1 MIIKYLTELL
11 YDNEC
16 VIVADFGAF
25 ITQIHSAV
33 IDYTNNRFTPPYKE
47 IIFNNKL
54 VADDGLLV
62 DFISKKE
69 NITKEE
75 ATEKEKTPEIE
86 NAIEDNKIAN
96 TLLNPKTE
104 DNIILFVGVILF
116 AFIGLCNLK
125 K

>member
-25 ITQIHSAV
+25 ITQRHSAV

-62 DFISKKE
+62 DFISKKREHNKRRSNRE
-69 NITKEE
+69 NI
-75 ATEKEKTPEIE
+75 
-86 NAIEDNKIAN
+86 
-96 TLLNPKTE
+96 
-104 DNIILFVGVILF
+104 
-116 AFIGLCNLK
+116 
-125 K
+125 